1 MKTRYTI
8 FALSILLGVLSC
20 NEETVQPPPKGPTFG
35 ENTADWPIDS
45 NDIYYSQTDKNR
57 MLNSMIR
64 YDYTQKK
71 YILDLSEQDAS
82 SIGITTQ
89 MYKDAL
95 KRVEEMN
102 KVNIERLQWA
112 KKQRFR

>member
-1 MKTRYTI
+1 MKTRTI
-8 FALSILLGVLSC
+8 IISLTALLCAVSC
-20 NEETVQPPPKGPTFG
+20 KEETELQVPNPPPPHTNVKSAELDDEAVYRF
-35 ENTADWPIDS
+35 
-45 NDIYYSQTDKNR
+45 QTDKNQ

-102 KVNIERLQWA
+102 KVNIERLQ
-112 KKQRFR
+112 

>member
-1 MKTRYTI
+1 M
-8 FALSILLGVLSC
+8 LLGVLSC
-20 NEETVQPPPKGPTFG
+20 NEDTMQPHPKVPTFG
-35 ENTADWPIDS
+35 ENTGDLPLDS

-57 MLNSMIR
+57 MLR

-89 MYKDAL
+89 MYKDAI

-102 KVNIERLQWA
+102 KVNIERLQ
-112 KKQRFR
+112 